1 MANLVDHVR
10 TEHEAFACD
19 HCARRFQNKENL
31 EEHVEEHVVKCDVCE
46 ERFFSQEDMVG
57 HRREEHELE
66 DCDLCDQVVSNLKQP
81 RLRTNVFI
89 KLKIRITKLILNFK
103 LARTKLMKTKTRG
116 ILFARLM

>member
-46 ERFFSQEDMVG
+46 GRFLFSCAPSKTTGLQLQLEKG
-57 HRREEHELE
+57 TRRH
-66 DCDLCDQVVSNLKQP
+66 
-81 RLRTNVFI
+81 
-89 KLKIRITKLILNFK
+89 
-103 LARTKLMKTKTRG
+103 
-116 ILFARLM
+116 